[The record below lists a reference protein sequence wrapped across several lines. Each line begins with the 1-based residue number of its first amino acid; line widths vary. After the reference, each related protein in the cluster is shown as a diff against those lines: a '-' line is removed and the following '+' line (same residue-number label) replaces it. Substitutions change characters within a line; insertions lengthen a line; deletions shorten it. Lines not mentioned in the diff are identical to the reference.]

1 MMIRRRRR
9 RNDYDALSAAVAVN
23 GEPSYRR
30 TSLATFI
37 FMMAQHQQYISAAFV
52 FPSVVEHSFIKQRVN
67 NIQHIKM
74 VSMTEDTL
82 HQDDPWILLEDLLRK
97 GSYDVQ
103 IVQKAIN
110 EIRRETQLNI
120 ETLEKEVAYIHET
133 IQQQAEYDH
142 KSNDWGNQSQDFNDY
157 NNDSCYGRTSSR
169 QDVDL
174 VLMPALKAVFAGYIA
189 TDAERDRL
197 ASAHPG
203 DYC

>member
-1 MMIRRRRR
+1 MMCK
-9 RNDYDALSAAVAVN
+9 LC
-23 GEPSYRR
+23 
-30 TSLATFI
+30 
-37 FMMAQHQQYISAAFV
+37 
-52 FPSVVEHSFIKQRVN
+52 K
-67 NIQHIKM
+67 
-74 VSMTEDTL
+74 
-82 HQDDPWILLEDLLRK
+82 
-97 GSYDVQ
+97 
-103 IVQKAIN
+103 KAIN

-157 NNDSCYGRTSSR
+157 NDGSGRTSSR

-174 VLMPALKAVFAGYIA
+174 VLMPALKAVFAGYRA

>member
-1 MMIRRRRR
+1 MMIRIRRR
-9 RNDYDALSAAVAVN
+9 RNDYDLLSAAVAVN
-23 GEPSYRR
+23 GEPSYGR

-37 FMMAQHQQYISAAFV
+37 FMMAQHQQYISAFV
-52 FPSVVEHSFIKQRVN
+52 FPSVVKHSFIKQRVN

-133 IQQQAEYDH
+133 IQQAEYDQ
-142 KSNDWGNQSQDFNDY
+142 KSNDWGNQYQDFN
-157 NNDSCYGRTSSR
+157 
-169 QDVDL
+169 DVDL
-174 VLMPALKAVFAGYIA
+174 VLMPALKAVFAGYRA

>member
-9 RNDYDALSAAVAVN
+9 RNDYGVLSAAVAVH
-23 GEPSYRR
+23 GEPSYGR

-37 FMMAQHQQYISAAFV
+37 FMMAQHQQYISAFV
-52 FPSVVEHSFIKQRVN
+52 FPSVVKHSFIKERVN

-110 EIRRETQLNI
+110 EIRRETQINI

-133 IQQQAEYDH
+133 IQQQAEYDQ
-142 KSNDWGNQSQDFNDY
+142 KSNDWGNQYHDINYNDG
-157 NNDSCYGRTSSR
+157 NGRTSSR
-169 QDVDL
+169 QEVDL
-174 VLMPALKAVFAGYIA
+174 VLMPALKAVFAGYTA
-189 TDAERDRL
+189 TDAERNRL

>member
-1 MMIRRRRR
+1 MIRRRRR
-9 RNDYDALSAAVAVN
+9 RNDGDVLSAAAVVN
-23 GEPSYRR
+23 REPSYRR
-30 TSLATFI
+30 ISLATFI
-37 FMMAQHQQYISAAFV
+37 FLMGQHQHYISAFV
-52 FPSVVEHSFIKQRVN
+52 ILPSVEHSFIEQRVKN
-67 NIQHIKM
+67 AQHIKM

-97 GSYDVQ
+97 GSYDVH

-133 IQQQAEYDH
+133 IQQQAEYDQ
-142 KSNDWGNQSQDFNDY
+142 KSNDWGNQYHDINCNDG
-157 NNDSCYGRTSSR
+157 NGRTSSR
-169 QDVDL
+169 QEVDL
-174 VLMPALKAVFAGYIA
+174 VLMPALKAVFAGYRA

-197 ASAHPG
+197 ASAHPD